1 MAIYNLPVLF
11 CSVFLLYFLTFF
23 LDFKFFL
30 NDRLTIK
37 TVATINVV
45 LRKGSGRAK
54 INNSIKLPPLPIT
67 HYPLPN
73 PKACGFV

>member
-37 TVATINVV
+37 TVATNQDFFQFGQGID
-45 LRKGSGRAK
+45 
-54 INNSIKLPPLPIT
+54 
-67 HYPLPN
+67 
-73 PKACGFV
+73 

>member
-37 TVATINVV
+37 TVATNQDFFRFGQGIVTQIGFIVFTYLVV
-45 LRKGSGRAK
+45 CQELIDG
-54 INNSIKLPPLPIT
+54 
-67 HYPLPN
+67 
-73 PKACGFV
+73 

>member
-37 TVATINVV
+37 TVATNQDFFQFRQGIVT
-45 LRKGSGRAK
+45 L
-54 INNSIKLPPLPIT
+54 IT
-67 HYPLPN
+67 LEFEI
-73 PKACGFV
+73 A

>member
-37 TVATINVV
+37 TVATENGQGIVYKFMF
-45 LRKGSGRAK
+45 LQAK
-54 INNSIKLPPLPIT
+54 L
-67 HYPLPN
+67 
-73 PKACGFV
+73 